1 MTFQLLSPTI
11 QKKIWDM
18 EWRRFTPIQEAAVP
32 VILAKRHALLMAG
45 TASGKTEAAFL
56 PVLSALEAVGQF
68 GKGLDGCKVL
78 YLSPLRALINDQFE
92 RVERLT
98 DTIDIPLI
106 KWHSDVSR
114 SKKMAWLD
122 NPRGILQITPES
134 LEAMLV
140 NQTDK
145 ILTLLAGVEFIIIDE
160 LHAFLEGDR
169 GLQVLSLLARMRRY
183 MRQEPVMI
191 GLSATIGAPEVA
203 QKFLCP
209 HAPESVEV
217 INPGDGKR
225 QIFLQVEFFAKENA
239 ALPTTL
245 VRDVY
250 DLTKDKKTI
259 IFCNSRGQVEEM
271 THKLNEMGRALGGP
285 AYKPRYFPHH
295 SSIDKGEREWVEA
308 EMKTVSTPLSVVCT
322 NTLELGI
329 DIGSLDLVVQVDA
342 THSVSSL
349 KQRLGRSGR
358 REGTDSYLMMY
369 ATEEEDLVQAVAVTE
384 LLFEKWIEPPEPRR
398 HVYDLLFHQVLSL
411 CTERQGVYLDD
422 LMQEIADNAAFSPLN
437 SARVRGLIEWMLE
450 ADWLEVVEGKCIL
463 GVEGER
469 LVRSRDFYAV
479 FQSPKLFKVMH
490 GTRLV
495 GTIEQNPMVLV
506 GEALLLAGGMWT
518 ITDLDEKRGIVY
530 VTPAFEGKKPIWLSG
545 TRYIH
550 PRVAEK
556 MYEVYTAADDL
567 DYLSPRAWHRL
578 KELRMIAQNEGFTAG
593 VRIIHEG
600 ARSLTLHDFAGT
612 RRQNAMATI
621 LRGWLREQE
630 LSLQVKQSAFAIS
643 IEGGEIEKGMA
654 KKVLTFLA
662 DVLLRGQEE
671 RYLMMGH
678 GAEPEHGPTTKFA
691 AYLPMNYRR
700 WIEDEIERDVE
711 GLREWMPGQKWK
723 VVR

>member
-11 QKKIWDM
+11 QKKIWEM
-18 EWRRFTPIQEAAVP
+18 EWRRFTPIQEAAIP
-32 VILAKRHALLMAG
+32 VILGKRHALLMAG

-56 PVLSALEAVGQF
+56 PVLSALEQAGQV

-145 ILTLLAGVEFIIIDE
+145 IATLLQNVSFIIIDE

-169 GLQVLSLLARMRRY
+169 GLQVQSLLARMRRY
-183 MRQEPVMI
+183 MRQDPTMI

-203 QKFLCP
+203 QAFLCP
-209 HAPESVEV
+209 QAPESVDV

-239 ALPTTL
+239 TLPSAL

-271 THKLNEMGRALGGP
+271 THKLNETGRGLGGP

-295 SSIDKGEREWVEA
+295 SSIDKGEREWVEG
-308 EMKTVSTPLSVVCT
+308 EMKTANTPLSVVCT

-329 DIGSLDLVVQVDA
+329 DVGSLDLVVQVDA

-384 LLFEKWIEPPEPRR
+384 LLFDKWIEPPAPRR
-398 HVYDLLFHQVLSL
+398 QVYDLLFHQVLSL
-411 CTERQGVYLDD
+411 CTERHGVNIND
-422 LMQEIADNAAFSPLN
+422 LLQEIADNAAFAALISV
-437 SARVRGLIEWMLE
+437 RVRELIEWMLE

-463 GVEGER
+463 GVEGEK

-495 GTIEQNPMVLV
+495 GTIEQNPLVLV
-506 GEALLLAGGMWT
+506 GEALLLAGG
-518 ITDLDEKRGIVY
+518 
-530 VTPAFEGKKPIWLSG
+530 
-545 TRYIH
+545 
-550 PRVAEK
+550 
-556 MYEVYTAADDL
+556 
-567 DYLSPRAWHRL
+567 
-578 KELRMIAQNEGFTAG
+578 
-593 VRIIHEG
+593 
-600 ARSLTLHDFAGT
+600 
-612 RRQNAMATI
+612 
-621 LRGWLREQE
+621 
-630 LSLQVKQSAFAIS
+630 
-643 IEGGEIEKGMA
+643 
-654 KKVLTFLA
+654 
-662 DVLLRGQEE
+662 
-671 RYLMMGH
+671 
-678 GAEPEHGPTTKFA
+678 
-691 AYLPMNYRR
+691 
-700 WIEDEIERDVE
+700 
-711 GLREWMPGQKWK
+711 
-723 VVR
+723 